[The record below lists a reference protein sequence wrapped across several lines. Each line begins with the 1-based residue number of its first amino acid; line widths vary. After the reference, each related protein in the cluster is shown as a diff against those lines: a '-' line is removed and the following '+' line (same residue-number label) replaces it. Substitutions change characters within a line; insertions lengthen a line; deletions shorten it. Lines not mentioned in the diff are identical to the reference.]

1 MNGKINV
8 FKNKNYA
15 LLFYGVLVSNVA
27 HILFNF
33 VMSLYVLRIAKEV
46 YGDTYAPLVQGIYLG
61 LAGIVLVAFM
71 PFGGVLAD
79 RINKVKIMYIT
90 DYIRGFVILLVGLV
104 IFMNPSSMT
113 KLIFLFIMNFILGMN
128 SAFFNPASGSLLKF
142 IVTDE
147 ELPQASSYLHGS
159 MNLQNIAGLILG
171 GIMFSLLNV
180 YTIFFINGIAYLISA
195 VTEMFIKYDHS
206 THSKSEDTPKV
217 MQEMKAGIK
226 YLYNYKPM
234 FSLIIMALSVNFF
247 IVPILNNGF
256 PYFID
261 YGLKSE
267 TSYLFM
273 NFLSVEN
280 WYSLI
285 LVSFS
290 ISGIIMAII
299 LSRRAKK
306 DSYGHDLINAIVA
319 FGFAIVS
326 MAIIMTLYYT
336 NVIPINLTLI
346 LTVIACLFAGL
357 ASTAFNVPVQIIM
370 QNSIDPKQL
379 GKVVSVSSVLSQALI
394 PIASLIAGFVISQF
408 SIIWLYI
415 LCTIGLIVVI
425 VIYRKQKT
433 YMEI

>member
-1 MNGKINV
+1 MNDKINV

-79 RINKVKIMYIT
+79 RINKVKIMYLT

-113 KLIFLFIMNFILGMN
+113 KLIFLFIMNFILGLN

-180 YTIFFINGIAYLISA
+180 YTIFFINGVAYLISA
-195 VTEMFIKYDHS
+195 ITEMFIKYDYAKHS
-206 THSKSEDTPKV
+206 DTDESPKV

-234 FSLIIMALSVNFF
+234 FSLIIMALSLNFF

-261 YGLKSE
+261 YGLKTE

-273 NFLSVEN
+273 NLLTVEN

-306 DSYGHDLINAIVA
+306 DSYGHDLIKAIVM
-319 FGFAIVS
+319 FGFSIVS
-326 MAIIMTLYYT
+326 MAVIMTLYYT
-336 NVIPINLTLI
+336 NIIPINLTLV

-357 ASTAFNVPVQIIM
+357 ASTSFNVPVQIIM

-394 PIASLIAGFVISQF
+394 PIASLMAGFIISQF

-415 LCTIGLIVVI
+415 LCTLGLIVVI

>member
-1 MNGKINV
+1 MNDKINV

-79 RINKVKIMYIT
+79 RINKVKIMYLT

-113 KLIFLFIMNFILGMN
+113 KLIFLFIMNFILGLN

-180 YTIFFINGIAYLISA
+180 YTIFFINGVAYLISA
-195 VTEMFIKYDHS
+195 ITEMFIKYDHAK
-206 THSKSEDTPKV
+206 HSDTDESPKV

-234 FSLIIMALSVNFF
+234 FSLIIMALSLNFF

-261 YGLKSE
+261 YGLKTE

-273 NFLSVEN
+273 NLLTVEN

-306 DSYGHDLINAIVA
+306 DSYGHDLIKAIVM
-319 FGFAIVS
+319 FGFSIVS
-326 MAIIMTLYYT
+326 MAVIMTLYYT
-336 NVIPINLTLI
+336 NIIPINLTLV

-357 ASTAFNVPVQIIM
+357 ASTSFNVPVQIIM

-394 PIASLIAGFVISQF
+394 PIASLMAGFIISQF

-415 LCTIGLIVVI
+415 LCTLGLIVVI